1 MGAHMMG
8 VPLSITLT
16 SSDSASKATLISL
29 GCFAVLWILTPG
41 TNRWL
46 VTSTVC
52 RFYGLILKMILFL
65 NSGCTCYI

>member
-1 MGAHMMG
+1 MMG
-8 VPLSITLT
+8 VSLSIKFT

-29 GCFAVLWILTPG
+29 GCSAVLWVLTPG

-46 VTSTVC
+46 VTPIMC

-65 NSGCTCYI
+65 NSRGTCCI

>member
-1 MGAHMMG
+1 MMG
-8 VPLSITLT
+8 VSLSIKLT

-29 GCFAVLWILTPG
+29 GCFAVLWVLTPG

-46 VTSTVC
+46 ATSIVC

-65 NSGCTCYI
+65 NSRGTCCI